1 MARVFI
7 SHAHSQ
13 HGLARR
19 LADGL
24 ADAGLTPILDSSAL
38 ALGDDLLKHVL
49 YSVESS
55 DFVLLLMPVGQ
66 GGDARWLRHEMN
78 EAIGYK
84 LRSRNISVVPV
95 YLGRKPSDAPASG
108 VVSFAVEFDE
118 YGEPS
123 DRSIEKIATSLRDL
137 PRIQFDRLGPAE
149 FERLVVALLEKLRFF
164 DIETN
169 ITNDYGFDLLA
180 RTRARNPF
188 GGIGTITWL
197 VEIKFRKDSR
207 ADISALHQLSSR
219 LEQSPLETNGVLIT
233 NGQLTSTAREWV
245 EENRKK
251 KRTSITIVDGTQLR
265 EMLIRYPA
273 LVDRFF
279 PEV

>member
-13 HGLARR
+13 QGLARR

-24 ADAGLTPILDSSAL
+24 ANAGLTPILDSSAL
-38 ALGDDLLKHVL
+38 ALGDDLLRHVL

-66 GGDARWLRHEMN
+66 GSEARWLWHEMN

-84 LRSRNISVVPV
+84 LKSRNISVVPV
-95 YLGRKPSDAPASG
+95 YLGRKPAHAPASG

-123 DRSIEKIATSLRDL
+123 DKSIEKIATSLRDL
-137 PRIQFDRLGPAE
+137 PRIQFDRLGNAE

-164 DIETN
+164 DIESN
-169 ITNDYGFDLLA
+169 TNDYGFDLIA

-188 GGIGTITWL
+188 GGLGTITWL
-197 VEIKFRKDSR
+197 VEIKYRNDSR
-207 ADISALHQLSSR
+207 ADISALRELSSR
-219 LEQSPLETNGVLIT
+219 LERFSLETNGVLIT

-273 LVDRFF
+273 LVDQFF

>member
-13 HGLARR
+13 QGLAKR

-24 ADAGLTPILDSSAL
+24 ANAGLTPILDSSAL
-38 ALGDDLLKHVL
+38 AIGDDLLRHVL

-66 GGDARWLRHEMN
+66 GSEARWLRHEMN

-95 YLGRKPSDAPASG
+95 YLGRKPVDAPASG
-108 VVSFAVEFDE
+108 VVSFAVDFDE
-118 YGEPS
+118 HGEPS
-123 DRSIEKIATSLRDL
+123 DKSIEKIATSLRDL

-164 DIETN
+164 DIESNT
-169 ITNDYGFDLLA
+169 TNDYGFDLLA

-188 GGIGTITWL
+188 GGLGIITWL
-197 VEIKFRKDSR
+197 VEIKYRNDSR

-219 LEQSPLETNGVLIT
+219 LERFPLETNGVLIT

-245 EENRKK
+245 EENRKR

-273 LVDRFF
+273 LVDQFF

>member
-1 MARVFI
+1 MTRVFI
-7 SHAHSQ
+7 SHAHNQ
-13 HGLARR
+13 QALAKR

-24 ADAGLTPILDSSAL
+24 ASAGLTPILDSSAL
-38 ALGDDLLKHVL
+38 TLGDDLLRHVL

-55 DFVLLLMPVGQ
+55 DFVLLLMPAGQ
-66 GGDARWLRHEMN
+66 GSDARWLRHELN

-95 YLGRKPSDAPASG
+95 YLGRKPANAPASG
-108 VVSFAVEFDE
+108 VVSFAVEFDD

-123 DRSIEKIATSLRDL
+123 DKSIEKIAVSLRAL
-137 PRIQFDRLGPAE
+137 PRIQFDRLGPDE

-164 DIETN
+164 DIEKN
-169 ITNDYGFDLLA
+169 RPNDYGFDLLA

-197 VEIKFRKDSR
+197 VEIKFSKDSR
-207 ADISALHQLSSR
+207 ADISSLHQLSSR
-219 LEQSPLETNGVLIT
+219 VEQSSIETNGVLIT

-245 EENRKK
+245 EENRKR

-273 LVDRFF
+273 LVNQFF